1 MRLRTLLLVL
11 SVFPALC
18 WGAQMRQIAIIDIPG
33 PPGFD
38 QAVFARGMLVLAHSA
53 GDTLD
58 IFDPV
63 RRRIVAQVPGM
74 SGPHGLAVDAKRD
87 VVYVANADGKNIA
100 VVSAKD
106 WKQERTIPLEL
117 RPFSLAL
124 APDGRRLMIGNWA
137 NRSLSV
143 LDLADGDKV
152 STFDLN
158 GSPAALV
165 FDGTRPALFVSL
177 QDTAEIAIVDTNS
190 LAVVKRFP
198 LTASQP
204 TAIAVD
210 GAARR
215 VYVAVRH
222 AVVSLNADTGQE
234 IGREAAPAGAD
245 SLWLEPPTGML
256 YLASGGGYIDTY
268 STTGSK
274 LRAIEEIRTEVRGH
288 SVAFDPVR
296 KFVFVPGGREGRS
309 KLLILKQL
317 DLPGPVSSEQL
328 ATK

>member
-1 MRLRTLLLVL
+1 
-11 SVFPALC
+11 
-18 WGAQMRQIAIIDIPG
+18 MRQIAIIDIPG

-58 IFDPV
+58 IFDPA
-63 RRRIVAQVPGM
+63 RRRVVAQVPGM

-87 VVYVANADGKNIA
+87 QIYVANAGGKNIA

-106 WKQERTIPLEL
+106 WKLERTIPLEFP
-117 RPFSLAL
+117 PFSLAI
-124 APDGRRLMIGNWA
+124 APDGQRLMIGNWA

-143 LDLADGDKV
+143 LDLAGGDKV
-152 STFDLN
+152 STLDLN
-158 GSPAALV
+158 GSPAALE
-165 FDGTRPALFVSL
+165 FDGKRPALFITL
-177 QDTAEIAIVDTNS
+177 QDTAELIVVDTNS
-190 LAVVKRFP
+190 LRVVKRYS

-204 TAIAVD
+204 TALAID

-222 AVVSLNADTGQE
+222 AVVSLNADTGAE
-234 IGREAAPAGAD
+234 VGRVAAPAGAD
-245 SLWLEPPTGML
+245 CLWLEPPTGML
-256 YLASGGGYIDTY
+256 YVASGGGFINTY
-268 STTGSK
+268 STEGGK
-274 LRAIEEIRTEVRGH
+274 LSALEEVRTEVRGR

-296 KFVFVPGGREGRS
+296 KFVFLPGGREGRS

-317 DLPGPVSSEQL
+317 SMPGTAGTEQV